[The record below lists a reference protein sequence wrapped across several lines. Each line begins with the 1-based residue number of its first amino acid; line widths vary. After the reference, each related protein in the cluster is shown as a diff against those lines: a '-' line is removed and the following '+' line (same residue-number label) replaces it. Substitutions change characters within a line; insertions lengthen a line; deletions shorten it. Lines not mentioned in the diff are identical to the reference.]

1 MEFSSIKNYLKPN
14 KFKVR
19 FTLFFIL
26 VGGLLTGIVLHLF
39 GGFEY
44 HWMRSPDLFLSFF
57 ISLPSNL
64 FSHFILFSLNGC
76 REIGGEAKIIFS
88 CLIPEAL
95 KSIVQQTI
103 FYYLLACTL
112 YGQTKKIQ
120 FYRFYFFIILLVHI
134 QMYSNYYSLGR
145 IPLILCIDIP
155 LTIMAL
161 LGLFFL
167 ASQKAFLKPTFWK
180 AYFFIYIAWDI
191 FMTVI
196 PRQIIP
202 IHVIQRLI
210 FLLPLYI
217 ALYLYAFRTTRKGNK
232 CLLSGKEWPV
242 PVTLRKVI
250 KYGAFASFALIIVV
264 AAGLIYLIFFQPRI
278 NEPSECMYK
287 PWSDVAAIESAIA
300 NYYAI
305 PSRTK
310 YPPSMSDLC
319 NEGNLK
325 DLCESYSSIEAL
337 ETSITLTMIDAEGAE
352 TAKIIGADGVET
364 ADMSKGREQVIR
376 IHYPNCKCPREIQR
390 DFPEWVDNCVFQ
402 VSR

>member
-1 MEFSSIKNYLKPN
+1 M
-14 KFKVR
+14 
-19 FTLFFIL
+19 
-26 VGGLLTGIVLHLF
+26 
-39 GGFEY
+39 
-44 HWMRSPDLFLSFF
+44 
-57 ISLPSNL
+57 
-64 FSHFILFSLNGC
+64 
-76 REIGGEAKIIFS
+76 
-88 CLIPEAL
+88 
-95 KSIVQQTI
+95 
-103 FYYLLACTL
+103 
-112 YGQTKKIQ
+112 
-120 FYRFYFFIILLVHI
+120 
-134 QMYSNYYSLGR
+134 
-145 IPLILCIDIP
+145 
-155 LTIMAL
+155 
-161 LGLFFL
+161 
-167 ASQKAFLKPTFWK
+167 
-180 AYFFIYIAWDI
+180 
-191 FMTVI
+191 
-196 PRQIIP
+196 
-202 IHVIQRLI
+202 
-210 FLLPLYI
+210 LPLYI